1 MHCRADRSVEIEI
14 KMNGKIVVSG
24 PKSCVFKTKR
34 SIKSYLKRIEKAE
47 EVSQYVEW
55 GYLNHNGQVEIFE
68 KLLSYD
74 LESKYKEN
82 IKSTK
87 FDHDGALLVVNYT
100 PMLMWY
106 EGANEI
112 KYKISR
118 YPKDSGE
125 IIVRFIT
132 T

>member
-1 MHCRADRSVEIEI
+1 MDRL
-14 KMNGKIVVSG
+14 
-24 PKSCVFKTKR
+24 KSSK
-34 SIKSYLKRIEKAE
+34 
-47 EVSQYVEW
+47 
-55 GYLNHNGQVEIFE
+55 N
-68 KLLSYD
+68 LSYD
-74 LESKYKEN
+74 LESQYKEN

-87 FDHDGALLVVNYT
+87 FDHDGALLLVNYGS
-100 PMLMWY
+100 MLMWY
-106 EGANEI
+106 EGANET

>member
-1 MHCRADRSVEIEI
+1 MD
-14 KMNGKIVVSG
+14 GKIVVSG
-24 PKSCVFKTKR
+24 PKSCVSKTKR
-34 SIKSYLKRIEKAE
+34 FIKSYLKRIEKAE
-47 EVSQYVEW
+47 EFSQYVEW
-55 GYLNHNGQVEIFE
+55 GYLNHNGQVELFE

-87 FDHDGALLVVNYT
+87 FDHDGALLLVNYRS
-100 PMLMWY
+100 MLMWY
-106 EGANEI
+106 EGANET

-118 YPKDSGE
+118 FPKDSGE
-125 IIVRFIT
+125 ITVSSIT